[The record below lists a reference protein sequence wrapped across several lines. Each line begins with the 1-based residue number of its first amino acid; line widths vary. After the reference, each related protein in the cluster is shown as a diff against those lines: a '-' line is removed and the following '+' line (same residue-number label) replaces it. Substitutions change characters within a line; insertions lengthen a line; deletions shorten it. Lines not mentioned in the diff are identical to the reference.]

1 MRGWTRAY
9 GTGKMST
16 TADRIASQLSARE
29 APVQVEL
36 RPQAG
41 VLRSLGRFV
50 RTKPLGAIGGLLI
63 VVFVLTALFAEQ
75 IAPYAYDQDVGKDK
89 GNIYLQPPSTRFI
102 LGTDNLGRDMF
113 SRIVWGSRISVAVGF
128 GAVAVGTGLATILG
142 LLSGY
147 WAGKFDLL
155 LQRVIDI
162 WVSVPAIILLIFI
175 VTVFTTRNTDSITT
189 VAIVAVTLG
198 VLVAAGSSRVVRSAV
213 LAIRHMPYMEA
224 ARCVGCGDGHI
235 IMKYVLPNVFAPI
248 LILATT
254 QLGAA
259 ILAESTLSF
268 LGFGVKPPMPAWGSM
283 LSGNGRTYFEGAP
296 WLAFWPG
303 LAISLAVFG
312 FNMLGDALRDVLDP
326 RLRGSR

>member
-1 MRGWTRAY
+1 
-9 GTGKMST
+9 MST
-16 TADRIASQLSARE
+16 VANRVGT
-29 APVQVEL
+29 QVLPSEVSL
-36 RPQAG
+36 AVNFRPRGGA
-41 VLRSLGRFV
+41 LHSLGHFIRH
-50 RTKPLGAIGGLLI
+50 KPLGALGGFLI
-63 VVFVLTALFAEQ
+63 FVFVFTAIFADRL
-75 IAPYAYDQDVGKDK
+75 APYMYDQDVGKEK
-89 GNIYLQPPSTRFI
+89 GDIYLQPPSASFI

-128 GAVAVGTGLATILG
+128 GAVLVGTGLAMALG
-142 LLSGY
+142 ILSGY
-147 WAGKFDLL
+147 WGGNFDLL
-155 LQRVIDI
+155 LQRLIDI
-162 WVSVPAIILLIFI
+162 WISVPALILLIFI

-189 VAIVAVTLG
+189 VVIVAVTLG

-213 LAIRHMPYMEA
+213 LAIRHMPYMDA
-224 ARCVGCGDGHI
+224 ARCIGCGHGRI
-235 IMKYVLPNVFAPI
+235 LWRYVLPNVFAPI

-326 RLRGSR
+326 RLRGSN